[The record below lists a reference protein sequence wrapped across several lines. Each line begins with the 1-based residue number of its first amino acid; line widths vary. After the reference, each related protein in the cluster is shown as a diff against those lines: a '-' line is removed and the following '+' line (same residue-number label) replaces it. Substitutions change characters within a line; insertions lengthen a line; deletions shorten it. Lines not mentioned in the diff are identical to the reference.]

1 MGGAA
6 QGLTPKVAAYVSGL
20 KESEDAEK
28 VVAELAREDNRARTP
43 MEVAILQVGGACGV
57 SCVPCVSCV

>member
-1 MGGAA
+1 MSRARWRSDRSLGGAA
-6 QGLTPKVAAYVSGL
+6 QGLAQKVAAYVSGL

-43 MEVAILQVGGACGV
+43 MEVAILQVCLV
-57 SCVPCVSCV
+57 